1 MLHHVTGACCIQH
14 TVSQTARTIF
24 SFVLFHL
31 FNILICLKFYC
42 HFSAITP
49 NWNLTKKKV
58 LFSWFSTT
66 KLIQCDIPQHSKLAQ
81 LVLLLT
87 HIQEMPSSNLSKHV
101 THPNWGVSWFL
112 PTPSGRYQHSTSN
125 YVQPLLST
133 SFPIY
138 CLLITLSELNLM
150 KPSLNKQQIK
160 DIPWEISFG
169 KARLWNF

>member
-14 TVSQTARTIF
+14 IMSWTAKIIF

-31 FNILICLKFYC
+31 FNNLTCLKFYC

-49 NWNLTKKKV
+49 NWNLTKKKA
-58 LFSWFSTT
+58 LFSRFSTT

-101 THPNWGVSWFL
+101 TNPNRGVSWFYSL
-112 PTPSGRYQHSTSN
+112 PPALTNTVPQTMPNHFFPPLFQFTVYWSPYQNLSHWN
-125 YVQPLLST
+125 YH
-133 SFPIY
+133 
-138 CLLITLSELNLM
+138 
-150 KPSLNKQQIK
+150 
-160 DIPWEISFG
+160 
-169 KARLWNF
+169 